1 MCLACPYGAGDKDF
15 VTSSARAAQPG
26 YRLSCDS
33 NLQVFSSFAL
43 PIRQTL
49 AHLHGL
55 TLQLVQRR
63 ESPFVAYCA
72 PNGDRSFK
80 HRFACSLPARLPRDD
95 GDEWSGDA
103 RTGEFATASGG
114 TEFEFHMEWWRWRRS
129 TWSLSFIMG
138 IIMVELQIERSHMGN
153 EMKQMQSDP

>member
-55 TLQLVQRR
+55 TLHLVQRR

-72 PNGDRSFK
+72 PVGDPSFK
-80 HRFACSLPARLPRDD
+80 HRFASTWCLHGSCSLPARLPRDD
-95 GDEWSGDA
+95 GDEWSGDT
-103 RTGEFATASGG
+103 RTSGFTTASGG
-114 TEFEFHMEWWRWRRS
+114 TEFEF
-129 TWSLSFIMG
+129 TWSD
-138 IIMVELQIERSHMGN
+138 
-153 EMKQMQSDP
+153 SDGGVPHGV